1 MVRMLKKS
9 SQYEQLK
16 EAMELIH
23 ELKIPEHLQ
32 EKALTHLLQGVQPK
46 PADSASTNERAG
58 LGQDAGETGS
68 LRDFVAKYSLK
79 GAVEEIP
86 ALLYWVRQHEKV
98 DDANETDIVTL
109 YRRAGLRPPKHVN
122 QSMRDL
128 ASKKRYGRLDAV
140 QGKAGYVA
148 LSRTGED
155 FVLHDLMKRK
165 SS

>member
-1 MVRMLKKS
+1 MLKKS
-9 SQYEQLK
+9 PQYEQLR

-32 EKALTHLLQGVQPK
+32 EKALAHLLQGAQPTVAI
-46 PADSASTNERAG
+46 PAATDEVVERSVG
-58 LGQDAGETGS
+58 DTSS
-68 LRDFVAKYSLK
+68 LRGFVAKYPPK

-86 ALLYWVRQHEKV
+86 TLLYWARQNESV
-98 DDANETDIVTL
+98 NDTNETGIVTL
-109 YRRAGLRPPKHVN
+109 YRRSGLRPPKHVN

-128 ASKKRYGRLDAV
+128 SSKKKYGRLDAV

-155 FVLHDLMKRK
+155 FVIHDLMKRK